1 MKDVI
6 DVLELQGQREKH
18 RKVIDYRTQ
27 EGNYMG
33 VRYIFECGTLDLEI
47 TNVHVDS
54 FSSYSYLFYRLCL
67 QD

>member
-33 VRYIFECGTLDLEI
+33 VRYIFECGTLDEVEI
-47 TNVHVDS
+47 TSVDVS
-54 FSSYSYLFYRLCL
+54 
-67 QD
+67 

>member
-18 RKVIDYRTQ
+18 RKLIDYRTQ

-33 VRYIFECGTLDLEI
+33 IRYIFECGTSAKLTI
-47 TNVHVDS
+47 K
-54 FSSYSYLFYRLCL
+54 RC